1 VNSQRH
7 NTTALRSLSNGGFR
21 NTYHHVRISIYV
33 WLPTRQRAVTLTV
46 GSLFSGIGGLDL
58 GLERAGMEVIWQ
70 SEIDPYGCRVLKK
83 HWPEVVNHG
92 NIKEIN
98 WGDVVRPDIICGG
111 YPCQPFST
119 AGKRNGTDD
128 PRHLWPWVREAISEL
143 RPKYAILE
151 NVRGHVSLGLNVV
164 LGEMASIGYDAEWQ
178 IVSAAS
184 VGAPHRRDRVI
195 IVAYPNGGRQQE
207 CESEAKQTPGVSLS
221 RKQVFTT
228 DRWLNALLAN
238 TTQQYS
244 NGELN
249 NTRDSARP
257 ETVSQSRDSG
267 RAQNV
272 ANTDS
277 NSGHQQHQR
286 EIQQPDI
293 VGRSEVVADTDSS
306 DTPDG
311 RECEGLPSQD
321 RSWGD
326 DRSGSGSDTR
336 QVSVGSTGQDSSSM
350 ADTDAREISRGLR
363 GLSTDT
369 GQVREQRDYARGEES
384 HAGRQWWAIE
394 PDVGRVAHGVPSRVD
409 RLRGLGNAVV
419 PQVAELIGRMVI
431 DYDTNL

>member
-1 VNSQRH
+1 V
-7 NTTALRSLSNGGFR
+7 
-21 NTYHHVRISIYV
+21 
-33 WLPTRQRAVTLTV
+33 LTV

-195 IVAYPNGGRQQE
+195 IVAYPNGERPQGSSRLQEPETQFGGLDIFGTNQRRISRTPDSTDTIGELANADSLGHLRRQPQI
-207 CESEAKQTPGVSLS
+207 
-221 RKQVFTT
+221 FTT
-228 DRWLNALLAN
+228 ERWLNALSLI
-238 TTQQYS
+238 
-244 NGELN
+244 G
-249 NTRDSARP
+249 
-257 ETVSQSRDSG
+257 SRST
-267 RAQNV
+267 NV
-272 ANTDS
+272 ANADNTGSGTPTGGTDRDRAQEVQKWG
-277 NSGHQQHQR
+277 NKPQSGLS
-286 EIQQPDI
+286 
-293 VGRSEVVADTDSS
+293 GCSEVMADTNSS

-321 RSWGD
+321 RSWGND
-326 DRSGSGSDTR
+326 GSRSGSDTR
-336 QVSVGSTGQDSSSM
+336 QISVGSTGQNTSDM
-350 ADTDAREISRGLR
+350 ADTDTREISWGLR
-363 GLSTDT
+363 GISTDT
-369 GQVREQRDYARGEES
+369 GQVRQKRDNSRGEES
-384 HAGRQWWAIE
+384 HAGRQWWATE

-431 DYDTNL
+431 DYDTNF